1 MHSYRLDC
9 NKITN
14 IPGLV
19 ELDEQQTYRVMIS
32 FVLCRREVR
41 AAVGTLP
48 LFQGFQHRNMS
59 SNWNCFGTLSI
70 NPMQIGRTTYLC
82 LWTESLEELITHL
95 TVPQRHK
102 WVLKDDKRQEKGLIL
117 ESSKRCNR
125 SLFTKFSFIAGI
137 RITFSLLL
145 NSSFLLLI
153 GG

>member
-48 LFQGFQHRNMS
+48 LFQGFQHSNMS

-117 ESSKRCNR
+117 ESSKRCNH
-125 SLFTKFSFIAGI
+125 SLFTKFIWGLGLTVYQFYC
-137 RITFSLLL
+137 R
-145 NSSFLLLI
+145 NSNHIFPSS
-153 GG
+153 